1 MLLLTEGQMNDHM
14 GARLLVPMLPKSREL
29 LADRG
34 YGLDVPTNQTS
45 RVTRARPSWS
55 PTLPAPDC
63 CAPQPVAALTS
74 IGRSGRSPSP
84 TTTT

>member
-1 MLLLTEGQMNDHM
+1 MRLLLTGSSGWLGWSIVPKLRGQ
-14 GARLLVPMLPKSREL
+14 
-29 LADRG
+29 DRVL
-34 YGLDVPTNQTS
+34 GLDVPTNQTS

-74 IGRSGRSPSP
+74 IGRSGRSPSSA
-84 TTTT
+84 TAT